1 MPNFTSVFSADSW
14 RRKFEEARISD
25 LNYELGKWAQ
35 ESKNKLSH
43 RLRLG
48 NSPSS
53 GSSWH
58 SNRSAVPK
66 STSVSGVNLLKKVK
80 SLSLIPYL
88 HLPINIRAHRG
99 EGDDPPRSPHSLPPE
114 RGSKLGKIGKSSHK
128 NAI

>member
-66 STSVSGVNLLKKVK
+66 STSVSGVNLQILTDFIEYYWKNYSLVKFTQFVFNKQLLVKFLKFK
-80 SLSLIPYL
+80 
-88 HLPINIRAHRG
+88 
-99 EGDDPPRSPHSLPPE
+99 
-114 RGSKLGKIGKSSHK
+114 
-128 NAI
+128 

>member
-80 SLSLIPYL
+80 SFADTHLSLIPYL

-99 EGDDPPRSPHSLPPE
+99 G
-114 RGSKLGKIGKSSHK
+114 G
-128 NAI
+128 

>member
-58 SNRSAVPK
+58 NRSAVPK
-66 STSVSGVNLLKKVK
+66 STSVSEAVK
-80 SLSLIPYL
+80 SLSLYL
-88 HLPINIRAHRG
+88 VTYFYLVTAQI
-99 EGDDPPRSPHSLPPE
+99 SLE
-114 RGSKLGKIGKSSHK
+114 
-128 NAI
+128 

>member
-58 SNRSAVPK
+58 NNRSAVPK
-66 STSVSGVNLLKKVK
+66 STSVSEDVNVQYTITFVQ
-80 SLSLIPYL
+80 SYV
-88 HLPINIRAHRG
+88 
-99 EGDDPPRSPHSLPPE
+99 
-114 RGSKLGKIGKSSHK
+114 KIGG
-128 NAI
+128 N